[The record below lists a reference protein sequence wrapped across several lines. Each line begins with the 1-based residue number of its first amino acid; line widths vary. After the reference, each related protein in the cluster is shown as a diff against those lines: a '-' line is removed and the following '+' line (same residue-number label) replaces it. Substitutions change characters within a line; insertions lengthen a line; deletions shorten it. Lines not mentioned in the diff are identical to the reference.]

1 VNSLRSALSAL
12 AFGTVGCGGV
22 PVTTQAEVDPA
33 LKVTAVVLEPVR
45 GVGTADTTALGQR
58 LTAVTL
64 EAVSGEALVWAGAEI
79 QVLHPERRD
88 WSANAAVP
96 LLRAADIHPEQAL
109 VLQARVVSGE
119 ASSQQEVQGAAG
131 SAVGAAA
138 ELHWRATVEILQPST
153 GRVLVET
160 SAEAHTDPF
169 SGGGTEAATAQPGA
183 VLERAATEALGR
195 LRGAWTP
202 PRTPRGP
209 VLLTWTV
216 VPAPEGRLS
225 HGLDAEVQRLAL
237 LQTANPGLSEDEAA
251 RLARLPPG
259 VLVREAPLG
268 FRLRPQDLVLSIDAA
283 PANAAALARLRF
295 ATSPTALE
303 VRGPDGRLRRVN
315 FP

>member
-1 VNSLRSALSAL
+1 VRCPGAALSAL
-12 AFGTVGCGGV
+12 ALLALGCGSV
-22 PVTTQAEVDPA
+22 PVTTHAEVDPG
-33 LKVTAVVLEPVR
+33 LKVAAVVLEPVR
-45 GVGTADTTALGQR
+45 GIGVGETSALGQR
-58 LTAVTL
+58 LLALTL
-64 EAVSGEALVWAGAEI
+64 DAVSGEALVWAGAEI

-96 LLRAADIHPEQAL
+96 LLRAADVRPEQT
-109 VLQARVVSGE
+109 VVVQARVVSGE

-138 ELHWRATVEILQPST
+138 ELHFRATVEILQPST

-160 SAEAHTDPF
+160 SAQSQTDAF
-169 SGGGTEAATAQPGA
+169 SSGATDAATTQPA
-183 VLERAATEALGR
+183 VVLERAATEALGR
-195 LRGAWTP
+195 LRGSWAP
-202 PRTPRGP
+202 PRAPKGP

-237 LQTANPGLSEDEAA
+237 LQIANPGLSEDEAA

-259 VLVREAPLG
+259 VLVRESPLG
-268 FRLRPQDLVLSIDAA
+268 FRLRAEDLVLSIDAS
-283 PANAAALARLRF
+283 PANAAALARCRY
-295 ATSPTALE
+295 ATSPTSLE

>member
-1 VNSLRSALSAL
+1 MRCAGAALSAL
-12 AFGTVGCGGV
+12 GLLALGCGSV
-22 PVTTQAEVDPA
+22 PVTTHAEVDPG
-33 LKVTAVVLEPVR
+33 LKVAAVVLEPVR
-45 GVGTADTTALGQR
+45 GVGVGDTSALGQR
-58 LTAVTL
+58 LLALTL
-64 EAVSGEALVWAGAEI
+64 DAVSGEALVWAGAEI
-79 QVLHPERRD
+79 QVLHPERQD

-96 LLRAADIHPEQAL
+96 LLRAADVRPEQA
-109 VLQARVVSGE
+109 VVVQARVVSGE
-119 ASSQQEVQGAAG
+119 ASSQQEVQGGAG

-138 ELHWRATVEILQPST
+138 ELHFRATVEILQPST
-153 GRVLVET
+153 GHVLVET
-160 SAEAHTDPF
+160 SAESHTDAF
-169 SGGGTEAATAQPGA
+169 SSGAADAAATQPGA

-195 LRGAWTP
+195 LRGAWAP
-202 PRTPRGP
+202 PRTPKGP

-259 VLVREAPLG
+259 VLVRESPLG
-268 FRLRPQDLVLSIDAA
+268 FRLRAEDLVLSIDAS
-283 PANAAALARLRF
+283 PANAAALARCRY
-295 ATSPTALE
+295 ATSPTSLE